1 MEKALKGGVHIPEKT
16 EIQVFSPAG
25 HLPRCFESYVF
36 LYYKKSISLA
46 ILMTWEERKNDGVKY
61 THVSIPLLS

>member
-46 ILMTWEERKNDGVKY
+46 ILMT
-61 THVSIPLLS
+61 